1 MSDLLQIALVAEGP
15 TDYIIIK
22 AALDTILKQNLKQ
35 NFHLQL
41 LQPEQTRPDL
51 GGGWG
56 GVFKWCRAFRA
67 GGYPSLMADS
77 KLELFDV
84 IVLHLDADVADKKYV
99 DCGVECEEMA
109 AGLRALP
116 CVQPCPPAVDTVAQL
131 RAVLLDWLGIEAP
144 GPQAVL
150 CLPSKATE
158 AWLLAALLPESD
170 ARLAG
175 LECNMNTEGILA
187 SLPKGHRVKKSK
199 REYEKHAA
207 QITQAWT
214 QVICR
219 RSEQARQFEA
229 DMCAVVLALA
239 ATPPLVR

>member
-1 MSDLLQIALVAEGP
+1 MSDLLQIALVAEGK
-15 TDYIIIK
+15 TDYVIIN
-22 AALDTILKQNLKQ
+22 AALRAILKQP
-35 NFHLQL
+35 FHLQL
-41 LQPEQTRPDL
+41 LQPEQTQPEL
-51 GGGWG
+51 GTGWG

-67 GGYPSLMADS
+67 GGYAALKDDP

-84 IVLHLDADVADKKYV
+84 VVLHLDADVADKQYA
-99 DCGVECEEMA
+99 DYGPEFAAMA

-158 AWLLAALLPESD
+158 AWLLAALLPEGD

-187 SLPKGHRVKKSK
+187 SLPKGQRVKKSK

-214 QVICR
+214 QLICR
-219 RSEQARQFEA
+219 RSGQARQFEA
-229 DMCAVVLALA
+229 DMLA
-239 ATPPLVR
+239 AATLDAMPPLAR

>member
-1 MSDLLQIALVAEGP
+1 MSDLLRIALVAEGK
-15 TDYIIIK
+15 TDLVMIE
-22 AALDTILKQNLKQ
+22 AALRAILSQP
-35 NFHLQL
+35 FHLQL
-41 LQPEQTRPDL
+41 LQPEPTQPDM
-51 GGGWG
+51 GAGWG

-67 GGYPSLMADS
+67 GGYAALKDDP

-84 IVLHLDADVADKKYV
+84 IVLHLDADVADKKYA
-99 DCGVECEEMA
+99 DYGAEFAAMA

-116 CVQPCPPAVDTVAQL
+116 CVRPCSPAADTVAQL
-131 RAVLLDWLGIEAP
+131 RAVLLDWLGIDAP

-158 AWLLAALLPESD
+158 AWLLAALLPEGD
-170 ARLAG
+170 ARLVG

-187 SLPKGHRVKKSK
+187 SLPKGQRVKKSK

-207 QITQAWT
+207 KIPQAWA

-229 DMCAVVLALA
+229 DMRAAAAPEALA
-239 ATPPLVR
+239 R

>member
-1 MSDLLQIALVAEGP
+1 MSDLLQIALVAEGK
-15 TDYIIIK
+15 TDYVIIN
-22 AALDTILKQNLKQ
+22 AALRAILSQP
-35 NFHLQL
+35 FHLQL

-67 GGYPSLMADS
+67 GGHPSLMADS

-99 DCGVECEEMA
+99 DYGPEFAAMA

-131 RAVLLDWLGIEAP
+131 RAVLLDWLGIDAP

-158 AWLLAALLPESD
+158 AWLLAALLPEGD
-170 ARLAG
+170 VRLVG
-175 LECNMNTEGILA
+175 LECNMNTEGMLA
-187 SLPKGHRVKKSK
+187 SLPKSQRVKKSK
-199 REYEKHAA
+199 PEYEKHAA
-207 QITQAWT
+207 TITQAWA

-219 RSEQARQFEA
+219 SSEQARQFEA
-229 DMCAVVLALA
+229 DMRAVAAPETMPLA
-239 ATPPLVR
+239 R